1 MVRLS
6 CFIDWLLG
14 IYFVGLLEI
23 DQNWA
28 DSRKFG
34 LFVEQIYYFS
44 TNVDWMESYLAIK
57 YSKTSVAFVVL
68 VKVLEGMKYCYLTEF
83 DFEV

>member
-1 MVRLS
+1 
-6 CFIDWLLG
+6 
-14 IYFVGLLEI
+14 
-23 DQNWA
+23 
-28 DSRKFG
+28 
-34 LFVEQIYYFS
+34 
-44 TNVDWMESYLAIK
+44 MESYLAIK